1 MENVT
6 WFHCSAGDQPAVSP
20 AGAVAGGLPLAGGD
34 QPAVSPAGVSL
45 GVCLWQGD
53 TSLRCPPRGCRW
65 RSASGWCPPRGLSLG
80 VCLWQGETSLR
91 CPPRGCRWGSASG
104 WCPPRGLSLGVCLWQ
119 VETSLQCPLRGC
131 RRGSAP
137 GRWCW
142 VATPLLVLFT
152 TFSCKCGALCSETYV
167 ESQIKPLN

>member
-45 GVCLWQGD
+45 GVCLWQG
-53 TSLRCPPRGCRW
+53 
-65 RSASGWCPPRGLSLG
+65 
-80 VCLWQGETSLR
+80 ETSLR

-119 VETSLQCPLRGC
+119 VETSLRCPLRGC

>member
-80 VCLWQGETSLR
+80 VCLWQ
-91 CPPRGCRWGSASG
+91 
-104 WCPPRGLSLGVCLWQ
+104 